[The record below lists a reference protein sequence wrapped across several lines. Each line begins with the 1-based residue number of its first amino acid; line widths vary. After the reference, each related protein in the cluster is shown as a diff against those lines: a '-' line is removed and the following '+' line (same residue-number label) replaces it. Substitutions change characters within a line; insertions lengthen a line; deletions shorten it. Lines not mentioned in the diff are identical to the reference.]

1 MAIEAVNAWCA
12 QLTVL
17 VQQQQQQ
24 QREQWKAL
32 EVPRLEQAG
41 ALPNGTTV
49 L

>member
-17 VQQQQQQ
+17 VQQQQ
-24 QREQWKAL
+24 REQLKAL

-41 ALPNGTTV
+41 AFPNGTTV